1 SSRSRFL
8 WIGAAATAVLAVV
21 VLWAVPRLQPATG
34 TLVVIAAGRQ
44 ATTLPA
50 RDLMLGQGGS
60 WSAVGSVSG
69 SVPAAPEQR
78 ELLTASVPAG
88 RYDGVRVGGE
98 SQPITV
104 TITAGQVEPLLLGM
118 GAGQLLPGG
127 VYAANDVGNLGLG
140 EACGRFGAM
149 ARFDVVG

>member
-1 SSRSRFL
+1 MRVIHRPGRGAVWRRPGRRHTLSSRSRFL
-8 WIGAAATAVLAVV
+8 WIGAAATAVLAVL

-50 RDLMLGQGGS
+50 RDLMLG
-60 WSAVGSVSG
+60 
-69 SVPAAPEQR
+69 QR

-104 TITAGQVEPLLLGM
+104 TITAGQVEPILLGI
-118 GAGQLLPGG
+118 GAGQLL
-127 VYAANDVGNLGLG
+127 
-140 EACGRFGAM
+140 
-149 ARFDVVG
+149 